1 MKLSLN
7 QWKNTT
13 NAIEWFKN
21 IQHKTQHK
29 FVIFDIKDFYPSIKQ
44 NLLTKA
50 LIFAKLHTAITK
62 TDYDIILH
70 SRKSLL
76 YSNDVP
82 WIKKDSGTF
91 DVTMGAFDGA
101 EVCELV
107 GLYLLSILT
116 TKCNKDNI
124 GLYRDD
130 GLAVFKDISGPQS
143 EKLKKQFQKMFNE
156 NGLKI
161 EIKCNLKIFNYLD
174 VTLNLND
181 GTYKPYRKPND
192 ETLYVHA
199 KSNHPPNIIK
209 EVPIAIEKRLCN
221 LSASKEIFEG
231 AAMHYRQA
239 LAKCGYNHILSYH
252 PPTANNL

>member
-1 MKLSLN
+1 
-7 QWKNTT
+7 
-13 NAIEWFKN
+13 
-21 IQHKTQHK
+21 
-29 FVIFDIKDFYPSIKQ
+29 
-44 NLLTKA
+44 
-50 LIFAKLHTAITK
+50 
-62 TDYDIILH
+62 
-70 SRKSLL
+70 
-76 YSNDVP
+76 
-82 WIKKDSGTF
+82 
-91 DVTMGAFDGA
+91 MGAFDGA
-101 EVCELV
+101 EECELV
-107 GLYLLSILT
+107 GIYLLSILT
-116 TKCNKDNI
+116 TKCNKDNT

-161 EIKCNLKIFNYLD
+161 EIKCNLKIVNYLD

-221 LSASKEIFEG
+221 LSASKEIFEE
-231 AAMHYRQA
+231 AAMHYQRNKHLRSVDITTFYRIILLRQITLTPEEDHGREILLGLIRHLA
-239 LAKCGYNHILSYH
+239 LMFPQMSVSTFSL
-252 PPTANNL
+252 

>member
-1 MKLSLN
+1 M
-7 QWKNTT
+7 
-13 NAIEWFKN
+13 
-21 IQHKTQHK
+21 
-29 FVIFDIKDFYPSIKQ
+29 
-44 NLLTKA
+44 
-50 LIFAKLHTAITK
+50 
-62 TDYDIILH
+62 
-70 SRKSLL
+70 
-76 YSNDVP
+76 
-82 WIKKDSGTF
+82 
-91 DVTMGAFDGA
+91 
-101 EVCELV
+101 
-107 GLYLLSILT
+107 SILT

-161 EIKCNLKIFNYLD
+161 EIKCNLKIVNYLD
-174 VTLNLND
+174 VTFNLTD

-221 LSASKEIFEG
+221 LSASKEIFEE
-231 AAMHYRQA
+231 AAMHYQQA

-252 PPTANNL
+252 PPTANNINTRRR